1 MARNKPAGVFL
12 SVKNL
17 HFTKDKKGIKIT
29 VRIPVKELPHLRHF
43 IDRAIAK
50 S

>member
-1 MARNKPAGVFL
+1 MARNKPAGVL

-17 HFTKDKKGIKIT
+17 HFTEDKKGIKLA
-29 VRIPVKELPHLRHF
+29 VRLPVKELLHLRRF
-43 IDRAIAK
+43 IDRAI

>member
-17 HFTKDKKGIKIT
+17 HFTKDKKGIKLA
-29 VRIPVKELPHLRHF
+29 VRLPVKELLHLRRF
-43 IDRAIAK
+43 IDRAI